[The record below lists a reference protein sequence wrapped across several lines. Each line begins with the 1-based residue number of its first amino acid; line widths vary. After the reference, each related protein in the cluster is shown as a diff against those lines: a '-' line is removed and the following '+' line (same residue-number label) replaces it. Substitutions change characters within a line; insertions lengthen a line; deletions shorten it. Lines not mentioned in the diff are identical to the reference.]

1 MARTVHKYFEWDDA
15 KERLNLKR
23 HGVLFIEAATV
34 FDDPLMVAY
43 YSEEHSLEEERY
55 VILGLSDKNR
65 LLAVVYTQRE
75 RIRIIAA
82 RELTPR
88 ERRSYEESEKEF

>member
-1 MARTVHKYFEWDDA
+1 MVATVHRYFEWDDA
-15 KERLNLKR
+15 KARRNLKH
-23 HGVLFIEAATV
+23 HGVSFLEAATV
-34 FDDPLMVAY
+34 FDDPLFVVY
-43 YSEEHSLEEERY
+43 SSEEHSLEEERY

-65 LLAVVYTQRE
+65 LVAVVYAQRE

-88 ERRSYEESEKEF
+88 ERRNYEESEKGF